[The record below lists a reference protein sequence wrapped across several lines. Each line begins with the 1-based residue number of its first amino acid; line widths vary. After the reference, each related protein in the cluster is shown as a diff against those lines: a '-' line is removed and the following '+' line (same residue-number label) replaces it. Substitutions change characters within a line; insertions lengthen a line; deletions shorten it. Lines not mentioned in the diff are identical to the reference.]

1 MRSLIVYSS
10 KGGNTEKLAETVRD
24 ALPGETHLALVQ
36 DDPDPSGFAL
46 ICVGF
51 WLQKGAPDAAAAAYL
66 EKLQGYKLFLFAS
79 HGAGVN
85 STHAEQAMQAARDL
99 AKGNEVVGAFNCQGE
114 VDPEFLAEV
123 STRPTPPP
131 WAADAVTA
139 VGHPDAADLQSLTE
153 QLAVAVAKI
162 SV

>member
-1 MRSLIVYSS
+1 
-10 KGGNTEKLAETVRD
+10 
-24 ALPGETHLALVQ
+24 
-36 DDPDPSGFAL
+36 
-46 ICVGF
+46 
-51 WLQKGAPDAAAAAYL
+51 
-66 EKLQGYKLFLFAS
+66 LFAS

-123 STRPTPPP
+123 SKRPTPPP
-131 WAADAVTA
+131 WAADAITA